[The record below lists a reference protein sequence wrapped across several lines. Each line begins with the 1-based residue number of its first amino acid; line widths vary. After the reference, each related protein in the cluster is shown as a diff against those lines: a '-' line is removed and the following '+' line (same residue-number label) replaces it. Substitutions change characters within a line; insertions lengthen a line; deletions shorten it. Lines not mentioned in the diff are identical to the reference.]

1 MALLE
6 AKDLQVYYGVIN
18 AIKGIS
24 FEINEGEIVSL
35 IGANGAGKTTI
46 LHTVTG
52 LISPKS
58 GSVYLNGKDITKTPA
73 HKIVYMGMSHV
84 PEGRRVFQQLSVL
97 ANLKLGA
104 YSRKDKDG
112 IERDLEYVFECF
124 PRLRERKS
132 QLAGTLSGG
141 EQQMLAM
148 GRALMSDPKIIVMDE
163 PSMGLS
169 PLLVKEVFSIIEE
182 LNRRGITIL
191 LVEQNAKMALSIA
204 DRAYVLET
212 GKITMSGKASEL
224 LNDERVRKAYLPCVK
239 GAVSRTAD

>member
-6 AKDLQVYYGVIN
+6 AKNLQVYYGMIN
-18 AIKGIS
+18 AIKGVS

-58 GSVYLNGKDITKTPA
+58 GSVWLDGVNITRIPA
-73 HKIVYMGMSHV
+73 HKIVYMGMAHV
-84 PEGRRVFQQLSVL
+84 PEGRRIFQQLTVL
-97 ANLKLGA
+97 QNLKLGA
-104 YSRKDKDG
+104 YSRKDKAG
-112 IERDLEYVFECF
+112 IADDMDYVFECF
-124 PRLRERKS
+124 PRLKERRG
-132 QLAGTLSGG
+132 QMAGTLSGG

-148 GRALMSDPKIIVMDE
+148 GRALMADPRIIVMDE

-169 PLLVKEVFSIIEE
+169 PLLVKEVFAIIEA
-182 LNRRGITIL
+182 LNKKGITIL

-212 GKITMSGKASEL
+212 GRITMSGKASEL
-224 LNDERVRKAYLPCVK
+224 LNDERVRKAYL
-239 GAVSRTAD
+239 GA